1 MFFDTHAHINL
12 HAFKE
17 DAAEVMQRAFAA
29 GVGVMNV
36 GTELATSKQAVSMLK
51 DYPDNVYAIVG
62 LHPSHTYDNPFLDE
76 NESAFTV
83 EREEFD
89 YEEYKELAQN
99 PRVVGIGECGLDYY
113 RLDDA
118 NLRIA
123 SESANLSRPMR
134 RDDYES
140 DVNSDILGV
149 SVIPSVVPPW
159 RDGVEGSLHSANASV
174 GMTVNEIKRLQRE
187 AFLDQ
192 VKLALELDKTLV
204 IHCRPSKGSS
214 DAYEDTIQILSTNI
228 EILNKDS
235 NTNIQI
241 LDNQEGEQSYKDFD
255 TPTLNPSP
263 LEGEGRE
270 RGKLRFEVHSFTGS
284 LEVAQKFLELGGY
297 IGLNGII
304 TFGERKNKQPTS
316 AGALAKAGDKTGN
329 MAEVVK
335 GVPLER
341 IVLETDAPYLA
352 PVPFRGKRNEPAYVV
367 EVAKKIAELK
377 GVSLEEVEKQTFE
390 NTKKLFNINL
400 N

>member
-12 HAFKE
+12 HAFKD
-17 DAAEVMQRAFAA
+17 DAEEVMRRSFAA

-36 GTELATSKQAVSMLK
+36 GTELVTSKQAVSMLK
-51 DYPDNVYAIVG
+51 DYPSLALPSVGEGIYECYAVVG
-62 LHPSHTYDNPFLDE
+62 LHPSHTYDNPYLDD

-89 YEEYKELAQN
+89 YEAYKELAQN

-113 RLDDA
+113 RLYDTDTQMSTDDTDP
-118 NLRIA
+118 A
-123 SESANLSRPMR
+123 SGGTDKTDA
-134 RDDYES
+134 
-140 DVNSDILGV
+140 
-149 SVIPSVVPPW
+149 
-159 RDGVEGSLHSANASV
+159 
-174 GMTVNEIKRLQRE
+174 IKRLQRE
-187 AFLDQ
+187 AFLGQ

-214 DAYEDTIQILSTNI
+214 DAYEDIIQILSTNI
-228 EILNKDS
+228 EILNKAPNSIRQQADQ
-235 NTNIQI
+235 IQN
-241 LDNQEGEQSYKDFD
+241 NQEGELLSKDFD

-270 RGKLRFEVHSFTGS
+270 RGKLRFEVHSFTGN

-304 TFGERKNKQPTS
+304 TF
-316 AGALAKAGDKTGN
+316 DKSGN

-335 GVPLER
+335 GVPLDR

-352 PVPFRGKRNEPAYVV
+352 PVPFRGKRNEPSYVI

-377 GVSLEEVEKQTFE
+377 GVSLEEVEKQAFE
-390 NTKKLFNINL
+390 NTKKLFRI
-400 N
+400 